1 MIHCRCCQ
9 RRHCRTPSLHYEC
22 NRSYG
27 TQIGRYVLLR
37 ESEYTLKYIYAQTK
51 KTSEQ
56 QTADYLEIGGAPFSP
71 HVLFWGTHHL
81 L

>member
-9 RRHCRTPSLHYEC
+9 MKHCITPSLHCEC
-22 NRSYG
+22 NSSYE
-27 TQIGRYVLLR
+27 TQLGRYVLLR
-37 ESEYTLKYIYAQTK
+37 ESEYKLKYIYAQTK

-56 QTADYLEIGGAPFSP
+56 QTADYFEIGGAPFSP
-71 HVLFWGTHHL
+71 HVSFRGTHHL